1 MLKLKIAATVLAIAF
16 ASSASAGWRSM
27 RVEAADLAT
36 FEESVAAFEGELSTA
51 RHYVFMLAL
60 QDIWARG
67 LERASAEQRE
77 YTEAEYFRQLDGLT
91 YDDVV
96 TLADPS
102 GEITRDRYRA
112 GVAKTIANRGPGVT
126 PGVSPQA
133 SNNVTPVGGPGG
145 QYRGG
150 RGY

>member
-1 MLKLKIAATVLAIAF
+1 MLKLKLTVAALAIAL
-16 ASSASAGWRSM
+16 AGTASAGWRSM

-36 FEESVAAFEGELSTA
+36 FEESVAAFEEELFTA

-60 QDIWARG
+60 QDMWDRG

-91 YDDVV
+91 YDEVV
-96 TLADPS
+96 TLADPT
-102 GEITRDRYRA
+102 GEVTRERYRA
-112 GVAKTIANRGPGVT
+112 GVAKTLANRRPGVAPGVT
-126 PGVSPQA
+126 PQA
-133 SNNVTPVGGPGG
+133 SNNATPVGGPGG

>member
-1 MLKLKIAATVLAIAF
+1 MLKLKLAATVLAIAF
-16 ASSASAGWRSM
+16 ASTASAGWRTM
-27 RVEAADLAT
+27 RVEAANAANFD
-36 FEESVAAFEGELSTA
+36 ESVAAFEEELSTA
-51 RHYVFMLAL
+51 RHYVLILAL
-60 QDIWARG
+60 QDIWAQG
-67 LERASAEQRE
+67 VQRAGAEQRE

-91 YDDVV
+91 YGDIV

-112 GVAKTIANRGPGVT
+112 GVAKTIANRGPGVA

-133 SNNVTPVGGPGG
+133 SNNVTPVGGSGG